1 MNRIQ
6 LVPSTNMLIHILP
19 HYTRYDNLVHGS
31 NITCMLQKGALSL
44 NFIQHTK
51 QVALSSHR
59 ETVRCFVS
67 VSS

>member
-19 HYTRYDNLVHGS
+19 HYTRYDS